1 MVTGRAPENPVL
13 VIEPDRGLRDTIRVA
28 LEAHGYTVVPLDGT
42 AAALDHL
49 ANRSG
54 ACMILLGVADDP
66 ADAARFRRAQMRDET
81 LAEIP
86 VVTYSADQA
95 VGRDPAFS
103 GIAHHVA
110 APVLLNRVADVVGRY
125 CLRNAARNRQAA
137 ARRSGSATP

>member
-1 MVTGRAPENPVL
+1 MATGRAPENPVL
-13 VIEPDRGLRDTIRVA
+13 LIEPDRGRRDAIRA
-28 LEAHGYTVVPLDGT
+28 TLEANGYTVVPLDG
-42 AAALDHL
+42 ADAALDHL

-54 ACMILLGVADDP
+54 ACMILLGADDP

-86 VVTYSADQA
+86 VVIYSADQA

-103 GIAHHVA
+103 GIADHLA
-110 APVLLNRVADVVGRY
+110 APLLLDRVADVVGRY
-125 CLRNAARNRQAA
+125 CLRSAARSRQAA